1 MGPSSLC
8 RFCRGCIIA
17 MPGYDFREGQVRS
30 RLAEESIFADGG
42 LRRQGEP
49 FGQRTR
55 APTFVFFA
63 GDEMAFLVE
72 MIVDLGMN

>member
-1 MGPSSLC
+1 MDCGRSCEVLSAL
-8 RFCRGCIIA
+8 G
-17 MPGYDFREGQVRS
+17 GEGFVKVTVVRS
-30 RLAEESIFADGG
+30 RLAEGSIFADGG

-55 APTFVFFA
+55 ASTFVFFA